1 MKEINAEI
9 VSHKFA
15 ELPSDLSIDIASVG
29 GSPDNPGVGMA
40 LLNATKECEELVG
53 GCVVSTV
60 YVDGQIKLVVSH
72 SSDYFRGRMLAAVH
86 AVAFENVGQYEL
98 EECLLRVADSIPTG
112 DGADTDAASALVI
125 PETIMDGL
133 DFDDPY
139 ELGII
144 RTMVKVNL
152 DGCEEWTYGILSDW
166 SSEGMRWWAQE
177 VAPLDVDVQRTIVGH
192 PEDLTH
198 KSRYKVA
205 LKPEYG
211 VKTGQMNSIIATF
224 ESLEVKAGEL
234 FLIFSD
240 NFLVP
245 WEQVKYI
252 YAK

>member
-9 VSHKFA
+9 VSHKLS
-15 ELPSDLSIDIASVG
+15 ELPSDLAIDIA
-29 GSPDNPGVGMA
+29 
-40 LLNATKECEELVG
+40 LVG
-53 GCVVSTV
+53 ENFGASNDGEVLLDAAKACDDCVVSTV
-60 YVDGQIKLVVSH
+60 YVDGQIKLVVIH
-72 SSDYFRGRMLAAVH
+72 SSDYFRGRALAAIH
-86 AVAFENVGQYEL
+86 AVAFDNLGSYEL

-112 DGADTDAASALVI
+112 DETDTDAASALVI
-125 PETIMDGL
+125 PETIMDVL
-133 DFDDPY
+133 DFEDPY

-144 RTMVKVNL
+144 RTLVKVH
-152 DGCEEWTYGILSDW
+152 DEWTYGILSDW
-166 SSEGMRWWAQE
+166 SAEGVKWWAQD

-211 VKTGQMNSIIATF
+211 IKTGQMNAIIATF

-245 WEQVKYI
+245 WKQVKYI